1 MLSPQ
6 PRRGNSRLGWHPN
19 DLIFGCDCPE
29 RPNPDA
35 IARAD
40 WRAEWAALSGR
51 YLDALGGDLLRESVP
66 PLPWKPEEVARLAA
80 TALHP
85 TYRPL
90 LAHVLALVLVEVLQ
104 AQRDLLAP
112 ALLELLTDDI
122 TDIALAV
129 QKEVGDE

>member
-19 DLIFGCDCPE
+19 DLVFGCDFPKL
-29 RPNPDA
+29 PDSEA
-35 IARAD
+35 IVRED
-40 WRAEWAALSGR
+40 WRANWTALSGR
-51 YLDALGGDLLRESVP
+51 YPDALGGDLLRESVP
-66 PLPWKPEEVARLAA
+66 PLPWKPEEVARLVA

-85 TYRPL
+85 AYRPL
-90 LAHVLALVLVEVLQ
+90 LAHVFALVLVEVLQ

-112 ALLELLTDDI
+112 ALLDLLTDDI

-129 QKEVGDE
+129 CAEVKR